1 MTRKFAIAFCAL
13 ILISTSALAQ
23 RPQQTMNASMSSS
36 TSSPTGGQDKKSLYT
51 RLGGYDAI
59 ALVVDDFI
67 TRLATDKHFEKF
79 FTGFS
84 DDSKKRLRQHI
95 LDQFCAAAGGPC
107 VYTGREMRTSHKGL
121 GITEADWDAAAKHL
135 VAALDKYK
143 VAEAE
148 KNDLLAF
155 VVSQKKDIVEK

>member
-1 MTRKFAIAFCAL
+1 MIMKITLAFCLLAAL
-13 ILISTSALAQ
+13 SAVAVAQSSQTSTH
-23 RPQQTMNASMSSS
+23 ASM
-36 TSSPTGGQDKKSLYT
+36 TGASAQEKKTLYA

-59 ALVVDDFI
+59 AAVVDDFI
-67 TRLATDKHFEKF
+67 MRLATDKRFEKF

-84 DDSKKRLRQHI
+84 NDSKKKLRQHI
-95 LDQFCAAAGGPC
+95 LDQFCVAAGGPC
-107 VYTGREMRTSHKGL
+107 VYMGRDMKTTHGGL

-143 VAEAE
+143 VPEAE
-148 KNDLLAF
+148 KNELLAF

>member
-1 MTRKFAIAFCAL
+1 MKRIVLVICLLASL
-13 ILISTSALAQ
+13 SLSAKAQ
-23 RPQQTMNASMSSS
+23 SPGNASIANSGNA
-36 TSSPTGGQDKKSLYT
+36 GGQQQKTLYA

-59 ALVVDDFI
+59 AAVVDDFI
-67 TRLATDKHFEKF
+67 TRLATDKRFEKF

-121 GITEADWDAAAKHL
+121 GITDADWDTAAKHL

-143 VAEAE
+143 VPDAE

-155 VVSQKKDIVEK
+155 VGTQKKDIVEK

>member
-1 MTRKFAIAFCAL
+1 MKRITLAVTFFLVLSVCASASAST
-13 ILISTSALAQ
+13 ISLTPVQ
-23 RPQQTMNASMSSS
+23 E
-36 TSSPTGGQDKKSLYT
+36 KKSLYT

-67 TRLATDKHFEKF
+67 TRLATDKRFEKF

-135 VAALDKYK
+135 VAALDRYK
-143 VAEAE
+143 VPEAE
-148 KNDLLAF
+148 KNELLAF

>member
-1 MTRKFAIAFCAL
+1 MLRRVALAFCLLMVFTAGVAAQSSRT
-13 ILISTSALAQ
+13 ST
-23 RPQQTMNASMSSS
+23 TASIA
-36 TSSPTGGQDKKSLYT
+36 GGLQEKKTLYA

-67 TRLATDKHFEKF
+67 TRLATDKRFERF
-79 FTGFS
+79 FAGFS
-84 DDSKKRLRQHI
+84 EDSKKRLRQHI

-107 VYTGREMRTSHKGL
+107 IYTGREMRTSHKGL

-143 VAEAE
+143 VPEAE

-155 VVSQKKDIVEK
+155 VTSQKKDIVEK

>member
-1 MTRKFAIAFCAL
+1 MSIAKRMTLGFCLIATLTMAAGAV
-13 ILISTSALAQ
+13 SAHGV
-23 RPQQTMNASMSSS
+23 PQPA
-36 TSSPTGGQDKKSLYT
+36 QDKKSLYA

-67 TRLATDKHFEKF
+67 TRLATDKRFEKF
-79 FTGFS
+79 FAGFS

-95 LDQFCAAAGGPC
+95 LDQFCVAAGGPC
-107 VYTGREMRTSHKGL
+107 VYMGREMRTSHKGL
-121 GITEADWDAAAKHL
+121 GITEADWEAAAKHL

-143 VAEAE
+143 VPETE

-155 VVSQKKDIVEK
+155 VTSQKKDIVEK

>member
-1 MTRKFAIAFCAL
+1 MIKRLSISMCLLAILGSAIFARTPTNSATTST
-13 ILISTSALAQ
+13 IST
-23 RPQQTMNASMSSS
+23 T
-36 TSSPTGGQDKKSLYT
+36 QDKKSLYA

-67 TRLATDKHFEKF
+67 MRLATDKRFEKF

-84 DDSKKRLRQHI
+84 EDSKKRLRQHI

-107 VYTGREMRTSHKGL
+107 VYTGREMRTAHKGL

-143 VAEAE
+143 VPEAE
-148 KNDLLAF
+148 KNELLAF
-155 VVSQKKDIVEK
+155 VVTQKKDIVEK

>member
-23 RPQQTMNASMSSS
+23 QPQQTMTASISSS
-36 TSSPTGGQDKKSLYT
+36 TSTPMAGQDKKSLYT

-67 TRLATDKHFEKF
+67 TRLATDKRFERF
-79 FTGFS
+79 FAGFS

-135 VAALDKYK
+135 VEALDKYK
-143 VAEAE
+143 VPEAE

>member
-1 MTRKFAIAFCAL
+1 MKRITLAVIFFLALSVCASATV
-13 ILISTSALAQ
+13 STITSPPAQ
-23 RPQQTMNASMSSS
+23 E
-36 TSSPTGGQDKKSLYT
+36 KKSLYT

-67 TRLATDKHFEKF
+67 TRLATDKRFERF
-79 FTGFS
+79 FAGFS

-107 VYTGREMRTSHKGL
+107 VYTGREMKTAHAGL
-121 GITEADWDAAAKHL
+121 KISEDDWNAAAKHL

-143 VAEAE
+143 VPEAE

>member
-1 MTRKFAIAFCAL
+1 MIKRLSIAICLLAIMAGAMSAQTL
-13 ILISTSALAQ
+13 KNGSTPNTLA
-23 RPQQTMNASMSSS
+23 MV
-36 TSSPTGGQDKKSLYT
+36 QDKKSLYA

-67 TRLATDKHFEKF
+67 TQLATDKRFEKF

-143 VAEAE
+143 VPEAE